1 MHGYPVGI
9 VGVFS
14 PIMVQGLSVELNPPF
29 WGKSSIH
36 MTTFLT
42 IHTVISTGMHLQKC
56 RQIQLARNQYFI
68 MWVLHSMLVT
78 LSTAH
83 ILLYVMHRA
92 ANSGSKVSNSG
103 SSRAHFILKYC
114 VLYWEMGFVKLF
126 RIDDLDHY
134 GMLSTN
140 MIYNFLVRVV
150 KNGIFSR
157 RICRSAVSYF
167 YAWYC

>member
-1 MHGYPVGI
+1 MA
-9 VGVFS
+9 
-14 PIMVQGLSVELNPPF
+14 QGLSVELNPPF
-29 WGKSSIH
+29 WVNRWSTWPH
-36 MTTFLT
+36 FFT
-42 IHTVISTGMHLQKC
+42 IHTVISTVMHLQKC

-78 LSTAH
+78 LSPAH
-83 ILLYVMHRA
+83 VLLYVVHRSD
-92 ANSGSKVSNSG
+92 NSGSKVSNSG
-103 SSRAHFILKYC
+103 SLRAHFILKSC